1 MNEVLLI
8 GLPQEIQLY
17 ILISELVIKSVIVV
31 GWSYWSVPFDD
42 QHWMKLSNCSHS
54 SSSQK
59 QFVA

>member
-31 GWSYWSVPFDD
+31 G
-42 QHWMKLSNCSHS
+42 
-54 SSSQK
+54 
-59 QFVA
+59 